1 MQTPASVVG
10 SIVGPKGANLKKI
23 RDQTSTKID
32 IPRRDNLTVPGA
44 NGLDASRS
52 SSPFPVSPIED
63 GEATITITITGPA
76 SMAHE
81 AQSMIQSIITEKT
94 SRSSQKIKVSPAHVY
109 PFVLSRRL
117 DFLRV
122 ANGGEINLSRD
133 DNAKEITVSGD
144 RELVGKVIESIRSCA
159 TFYENDLTS
168 VKISLPK
175 RQHRLFNSEALDQI
189 LQKSKCSVVIPPAS
203 DPSEEVHVWGKPASL
218 GLGLQA
224 VMEVGESFQRKH
236 LF

>member
-1 MQTPASVVG
+1 MPTQNNPS
-10 SIVGPKGANLKKI
+10 GANLKKI
-23 RDQTSTKID
+23 RDQTSTRID

-94 SRSSQKIKVSPAHVY
+94 SRSSQKIKISPAHVY
-109 PFVLSRRL
+109 PFVLLRRP
-117 DFLRV
+117 DFLKV
-122 ANGGEINLSRD
+122 ANGGELNLSRD

-144 RELVGKVIESIRSCA
+144 REIVGKVIEAIRSCA

-175 RQHRLFNSEALDQI
+175 RQHRLFTTEALDEI
-189 LQKSKCSVVIPPAS
+189 LQKSKCSIVVPSAGES
-203 DPSEEVHVWGKPASL
+203 SEEVHVWGKATNL

-224 VMEVGESFQRKH
+224 VMEVSKSSSRSH